1 MIFAKPFVSLTFPYW
16 KFKKFLLYD
25 TQLTMQKILLAE
37 DDLDLGSVFQ
47 QFLEFNDFDVTWAKD
62 GEEAWKS
69 FQKQKFDIC
78 ILDVMMPKMDG
89 FTLAKKIKGINS
101 KLPFLFLTAK
111 KLKEDRMEGLK
122 LGADDYIVKP
132 FEADE
137 LVLRIQNIL
146 KRVSPEQSK
155 EPIQIGQIQFD
166 FEELTLTTPTKT
178 HQLTEK
184 EGILL
189 NFLFQNRNQ
198 LIRRESILIEV
209 WGENDYFLG
218 RSMDVFISR
227 LRKYFQEDESVKIE
241 TVRGVGFRFLA

>member
-1 MIFAKPFVSLTFPYW
+1 
-16 KFKKFLLYD
+16 
-25 TQLTMQKILLAE
+25 MQKILLAE

-47 QFLEFNDFDVTWAKD
+47 QFLELNDFDVHWAKD
-62 GEEAWKS
+62 GEEAWGS

-89 FTLAKKIKGINS
+89 FTLAKKIKAINA
-101 KLPFLFLTAK
+101 KIPFLFLTAK

-146 KRVSPEQSK
+146 KRVAPTQSK
-155 EPIQIGQIQFD
+155 GPIQIGQIEFN
-166 FEELTLTTPTKT
+166 FEELTLVTPTNT

-189 NFLFQNRNQ
+189 NFLHQNRNQ

-227 LRKYFQEDESVKIE
+227 LRKYFQEDENVKIE

>member
-1 MIFAKPFVSLTFPYW
+1 
-16 KFKKFLLYD
+16 
-25 TQLTMQKILLAE
+25 MQKILLAE

-47 QFLEFNDFDVTWAKD
+47 QFLELNDFDVTWAKD
-62 GEEAWKS
+62 GEDAWEN

-89 FTLAKKIKGINS
+89 FTLAKKIKSINA
-101 KLPFLFLTAK
+101 KMPFLFLTAK
-111 KLKEDRMEGLK
+111 KLKEDRMEGLR

-146 KRVSPEQSK
+146 KRVAPEQSK

-166 FEELTLTTPTKT
+166 FEELTLTTPTQT

-227 LRKYFQEDESVKIE
+227 LRKYFSEDESVKIE
-241 TVRGVGFRFLA
+241 TVRGVGFRFLV

>member
-1 MIFAKPFVSLTFPYW
+1 
-16 KFKKFLLYD
+16 
-25 TQLTMQKILLAE
+25 MQKILLAE

-47 QFLEFNDFDVTWAKD
+47 QFLELNDFDVVWAKD
-62 GEEAWKS
+62 GEEAWVN

-89 FTLAKKIKGINS
+89 FALAKKIKSINP
-101 KLPFLFLTAK
+101 KMPFLFLTAK
-111 KLKEDRMEGLK
+111 KLKEDRMAGLK

-146 KRVSPEQSK
+146 KRVAPNENK
-155 EPIQIGQIQFD
+155 EIIQIGKIIFD
-166 FEELTLTTPTKT
+166 FDELTLITPTQT

-227 LRKYFQEDESVKIE
+227 LRKYFQEDDAIKIE
-241 TVRGVGFRFLA
+241 TVRGVGFRFIV

>member
-1 MIFAKPFVSLTFPYW
+1 
-16 KFKKFLLYD
+16 
-25 TQLTMQKILLAE
+25 MQKILLAE

-47 QFLEFNDFDVTWAKD
+47 QFLELNDFEVTWAKD
-62 GEEAWKS
+62 GEDAWTH

-89 FTLAKKIKGINS
+89 FTLAKKIKSINT
-101 KLPFLFLTAK
+101 KMPFLFLTAK

-146 KRVSPEQSK
+146 KRVAPEQSK
-155 EPIQIGQIQFD
+155 EPIQIGQIQFN
-166 FEELTLTTPTKT
+166 FEELTLTTPTQT

-227 LRKYFQEDESVKIE
+227 LRKYFSEDETVKIE
-241 TVRGVGFRFLA
+241 TVRGVGFRFLV

>member
-1 MIFAKPFVSLTFPYW
+1 
-16 KFKKFLLYD
+16 
-25 TQLTMQKILLAE
+25 MQKILLAE

-47 QFLEFNDFDVTWAKD
+47 QFLELNNFDVVWSKD
-62 GEEAWKS
+62 GEDAWKL

-89 FTLAKKIKGINS
+89 FALAKKIKNINP
-101 KLPFLFLTAK
+101 KMPFLFLTAK
-111 KLKEDRMEGLK
+111 KLKEDRLEGLK

-137 LVLRIQNIL
+137 LVLRIKNIL
-146 KRVSPEQSK
+146 KRVAPTENK
-155 EPIQIGQIQFD
+155 APIQIGAIQFN
-166 FEELTLTTPTKT
+166 FEELLLITPTQT

-189 NFLFQNRNQ
+189 NYLFQNRNQ

-241 TVRGVGFRFLA
+241 TVRGVGFRFIV

>member
-1 MIFAKPFVSLTFPYW
+1 MQMKP
-16 KFKKFLLYD
+16 
-25 TQLTMQKILLAE
+25 ILLAE
-37 DDLDLGSVFQ
+37 DDQDLGSVFQ
-47 QFLEFNDFDVTWAKD
+47 QFLELNDFEVHWEKD
-62 GEEAWKS
+62 GEAAWKA
-69 FQKQKFDIC
+69 FQKNKFDIC

-89 FTLAKKIKGINS
+89 FSLAKKIKSIHP
-101 KLPFLFLTAK
+101 KMPFLFLTAK
-111 KLKEDRMEGLK
+111 KLKEDRMMGLK

-146 KRVSPEQSK
+146 KRVNPELSK
-155 EPIQIGQIQFD
+155 EPLKIGQLDFN
-166 FEELTLTTPTKT
+166 FEELTLSTPSKT

-189 NFLFQNRNQ
+189 NFLFQNKNQ
-198 LIRRESILIEV
+198 LIRRENILIEV

-227 LRKYFQEDESVKIE
+227 LRKYFSEDDSVKIE
-241 TVRGVGFRFLA
+241 TVRGVGFRFIVDNA